1 MNEQGVSADVMTTYY
16 VIPLKGDTN
25 APPAV
30 DYYVEQGK
38 KWIPV
43 PDKVLDSSP
52 YTVRTDFVRL
62 VQPGFRQMQD
72 HGIDTGTVDGSLTL
86 FAGVAKTLQGDFGV
100 PNLFQVSDGALVV
113 PVARHTSRGVILIF
127 TKRNEAGATVDLV
140 ASSDPVIKNGPA
152 DFPATWR

>member
-1 MNEQGVSADVMTTYY
+1 MNEQGISPSVMTTYY
-16 VIPLKGDTN
+16 VIPLTDNTN
-25 APPAV
+25 ASPAV
-30 DYYVEQGK
+30 DYYAEDGK

-43 PDKVLDSSP
+43 KDKVLDSSP
-52 YTVRTDFVRL
+52 DTVRTDFVRL
-62 VQPGFRQMQD
+62 VQPSFRQMQD
-72 HGIDTGTVDGSLTL
+72 HGIDTDAVDGSLTL

-113 PVARHTSRGVILIF
+113 PVARHTSRGLILIF
-127 TKRNEAGATVDLV
+127 AKHDEAGATVDLV